1 MHTHHQHTETKLEKK
16 SMKLVLAGNPNV
28 GKSIFFNYLTG
39 LYVEVS
45 NYPGTTVEILK
56 GKYKDFVV
64 YDTPG
69 IYGLSSFN
77 DEERIAKNIIAE
89 ADVILNVVDAVNLE
103 RDLFLTLQLL
113 DSGKPVV
120 VALNMMDEAEKKK
133 IKINVEKLSKILG
146 VPVIPTVAVKQI
158 GFKEVVE
165 AIENVKFSAGNRDK
179 KLADKISNIAKK
191 FGVSEIEALLILEGD
206 LEVIDKYRSKFDG
219 ELYNYDERG
228 KIYIERRNRV
238 NQIVSEVVSIDT
250 AGGRV
255 SSLFGRLAIHPVFGI
270 IFIAVVLY
278 LAYLLVGKLIAQDLV
293 NFTENEIGKKIYEYN
308 IRKFVANYF
317 PVDVKVSILDE
328 NDEVIEERN
337 FIFEHGLKSSPNV
350 LNQMEGF
357 AKGKNVE
364 YEFNFKSPIL
374 VIFLGEFGVLTMTVR
389 YLLFLLLPL
398 VIGFYLM
405 LAILE
410 DSGYLPRLATFV
422 DKLMNYIGLNGKAVI
437 PMILGF
443 GCVTMA
449 TITTRLLST
458 SREKRI
464 MTAILQITIP
474 CSAQLAVIATLL
486 MRAGFEA
493 MLIYV
498 FVMFVVF
505 VTVGLT
511 LNKILPG
518 SATPLLIDLPPMRIP
533 RFENLV
539 RKTWMRTFYFIKEA
553 GMWFFVGAFVVGVM
567 QVTGLLDKWIYALS
581 PLTAGWLQLP
591 AEASRAFIMGIVRR
605 DFGAAGFY
613 SLDLS
618 PMQTVVGLVT
628 ITLFVPCIASLM
640 VMLKERGLF
649 EGLIIW
655 ASSWIIAF
663 TVGGIV
669 SQILI

>member
-1 MHTHHQHTETKLEKK
+1 MHTHQVVDTKTEKK
-16 SMKLVLAGNPNV
+16 FKKLVLAGNPNV

-56 GKYKDFVV
+56 GRYKDFIV

-77 DEERIAKNIIAE
+77 DEERIAKNIIVE
-89 ADVILNVVDAVNLE
+89 ADVVLNIVDAVNLE
-103 RDLFLTLQLL
+103 RDLFLTLQLI

-133 IKINVEKLSKILG
+133 IKINVELLSKILG
-146 VPVIPTVAVKQI
+146 VPVIPTIAIKQK
-158 GFKEVVE
+158 GFDEVIR
-165 AIENVKFSAGNRDK
+165 AIENASVGHRDK
-179 KLADKISNIAKK
+179 KLVSKVSEIVKK
-191 FGVSEIEALLILEGD
+191 YGISEIEALLILEGD
-206 LEVIDKYRSKFDG
+206 SETIEKYRAKFDG
-219 ELYNYDERG
+219 KLYDLDERE
-228 KIYIERRNRV
+228 KIYIDRRNRA
-238 NQIVSEVVSIDT
+238 NQIVAEVVNVDT
-250 AGGRV
+250 VSGRV
-255 SSLFGRLAIHPVFGI
+255 SSFFGRLAIHPFFGL
-270 IFIAVVLY
+270 IFIAFVLY

-293 NFTENEIGKKIYEYN
+293 EFTEEKIGKQIYEYN
-308 IRKFVANYF
+308 IRKFIANYF
-317 PVDVKVSILDE
+317 PVDVKV
-328 NDEVIEERN
+328 
-337 FIFEHGLKSSPNV
+337 NV
-350 LNQMEGF
+350 LNDDGDIVDSRNFNFERGFKNSPLVFEQMKNF
-357 AKGKNVE
+357 ARGKNVE
-364 YEFNFKSPIL
+364 YEFNFKNPIL
-374 VIFLGEFGVLTMTVR
+374 VIFFGEFGVLTMTVR

-405 LAILE
+405 LSILE

-422 DKLMNYIGLNGKAVI
+422 DRLMNYIGLNGKAVI
-437 PMILGF
+437 PTILGF

-458 SREKRI
+458 TREKRI

-474 CSAQLAVIATLL
+474 CSAQLAVITTLL
-486 MRAGFEA
+486 MRAGFKA
-493 MLIYV
+493 TVVYVLTMFIV
-498 FVMFVVF
+498 FVFVGVI
-505 VTVGLT
+505 

-518 SATPLLIDLPPMRIP
+518 GATPLLIDLPPMRIP
-533 RFENLV
+533 RVDNLLK
-539 RKTWMRTFYFIKEA
+539 KTWMRTFYFLKEA
-553 GMWFFVGAFVVGVM
+553 GMWFFIGAFVIGVM
-567 QVTGLLDKWIYALS
+567 QVTGLLDGWIKILS
-581 PLTAGWLQLP
+581 PLTVNWLQLP
-591 AEASRAFIMGIVRR
+591 SEASRAFIMGIVRR

-613 SLDLS
+613 NLDLT

-655 ASSWIIAF
+655 ISSWLIAF

-669 SQILI
+669 SQVLI

>member
-1 MHTHHQHTETKLEKK
+1 MYTHQRAEIELEKGLK
-16 SMKLVLAGNPNV
+16 KLVLVGNPNV
-28 GKSIFFNYLTG
+28 GKSIFFNYFTG

-56 GKYKDFVV
+56 GRYKNFIV

-77 DEERIAKNIIAE
+77 DEERIAKNMIME
-89 ADVILNVVDAVNLE
+89 ADVILNIVDAVNLE
-103 RDLFLTLQLL
+103 RDLFLTLQLI
-113 DSGKPVV
+113 DTGKPVV

-133 IKINVEKLSKILG
+133 IKINIERLSKLLG
-146 VPVIPTVAVKQI
+146 VPVIPTIAVKQQ
-158 GFKEVVE
+158 GFKEVAD
-165 AIENVKFSAGNRDK
+165 AIEKATIGNRDK
-179 KLADKISNIAKK
+179 KIQEKISTISKK
-191 FGVSEIEALLILEGD
+191 FKVSEIESLLIIEGD
-206 LEVIDKYRSKFDG
+206 SETIDKLKSKFDG
-219 ELYNYDERG
+219 EIYNFDERE
-228 KIYIERRNRV
+228 KIYIERRNKA
-238 NQIVSEVVSIDT
+238 NQIVAEVVSIDT
-250 AGGRV
+250 AGGKV
-255 SSLFGRLAIHPVFGI
+255 SGLIGRLAIHPIFGLF
-270 IFIAVVLY
+270 FIAIVLY
-278 LAYLLVGKLIAQDLV
+278 LAYLVVGKLIAQDLV
-293 NFTENEIGKKIYEYN
+293 SFTENEIGSRIYEYN
-308 IRKFVANYF
+308 IRKLVANYF
-317 PVDVKVSILDE
+317 PVEINVNVLDE
-328 NDEVIEERN
+328 NEEIVEVKN
-337 FIFEHGLKSSPNV
+337 FVFEHGLKNSPNT
-350 LNQMEGF
+350 LNELQNF
-357 AKGKNVE
+357 VRDKNVE
-364 YEFNFKSPIL
+364 YEFNFKSPVLTIL
-374 VIFLGEFGVLTMTVR
+374 FGEFGVLTMTVK

-422 DKLMNYIGLNGKAVI
+422 DRLMNYVGLNGKAVI

-474 CSAQLAVIATLL
+474 CSAQLAVITTLL
-486 MRAGFEA
+486 MRAGFQA
-493 MLIYV
+493 TLIYLLT
-498 FVMFVVF
+498 MFSVF
-505 VTVGLT
+505 VTVGVV
-511 LNKILPG
+511 LNKVLPG
-518 SATPLLIDLPPMRIP
+518 GATPLLIDLPPMRIP
-533 RFENLV
+533 RIDNLA

-553 GMWFFVGAFVVGVM
+553 GMWFFIGAFLIGVM
-567 QVTGLLDKWIYALS
+567 QVTGLLEKWIQVLS
-581 PLTAGWLQLP
+581 PLTVNWLQLP

-613 SLDLS
+613 ALDLT
-618 PMQTVVGLVT
+618 PMQTVAGLVT

-640 VMLKERGLF
+640 VMLKERGAF

>member
-1 MHTHHQHTETKLEKK
+1 MYTHQRAEIELEKGLK
-16 SMKLVLAGNPNV
+16 KLVLVGNPNV
-28 GKSIFFNYLTG
+28 GKSIFFNYFTG

-56 GKYKDFVV
+56 GRYKNFIV

-77 DEERIAKNIIAE
+77 DEERIAKNMIME
-89 ADVILNVVDAVNLE
+89 ADVILNIVDAVNLE
-103 RDLFLTLQLL
+103 RDLFLTLQLI
-113 DSGKPVV
+113 DTGKPVV

-133 IKINVEKLSKILG
+133 IKINIERLSKLLG
-146 VPVIPTVAVKQI
+146 VPVIPTIAVKQQ
-158 GFKEVVE
+158 GFKEVAD
-165 AIENVKFSAGNRDK
+165 AIEKATIGNRDK
-179 KLADKISNIAKK
+179 KIQEKISTISKK
-191 FGVSEIEALLILEGD
+191 FKVSEIESLLIIEGD
-206 LEVIDKYRSKFDG
+206 SETIDKLKSKFDG
-219 ELYNYDERG
+219 EIYNFDERE
-228 KIYIERRNRV
+228 KIYIERRNKA
-238 NQIVSEVVSIDT
+238 NQIVAEVVSIDT
-250 AGGRV
+250 AGGKV
-255 SSLFGRLAIHPVFGI
+255 SGLIGRLAIHPIFGLF
-270 IFIAVVLY
+270 FIAIVLY
-278 LAYLLVGKLIAQDLV
+278 LAYLVVGKLIAQDLV
-293 NFTENEIGKKIYEYN
+293 SFTENEIGSRIYEYN

-317 PVDVKVSILDE
+317 PVEINVNVLDE
-328 NDEVIEERN
+328 NEEIVEVKN
-337 FIFEHGLKSSPNV
+337 FVFEHGLKNSPNT
-350 LNQMEGF
+350 LNELQNF
-357 AKGKNVE
+357 VRDKNVE
-364 YEFNFKSPIL
+364 YEFNFKSPVLTIL
-374 VIFLGEFGVLTMTVR
+374 FGEFGVLTMTVK

-422 DKLMNYIGLNGKAVI
+422 DRLMNYVGLNGKAVI

-474 CSAQLAVIATLL
+474 CSAQLAVITALL
-486 MRAGFEA
+486 MRAGFQA
-493 MLIYV
+493 TLIYLLT
-498 FVMFVVF
+498 MFSVF
-505 VTVGLT
+505 VTVGVV
-511 LNKILPG
+511 LNKVLPG

-533 RFENLV
+533 RIDNLA

-553 GMWFFVGAFVVGVM
+553 GMWFFIGAFLIGVM
-567 QVTGLLDKWIYALS
+567 QVTGLLEKWIQVLS
-581 PLTAGWLQLP
+581 PLTINWLQLP

-613 SLDLS
+613 ALDLT
-618 PMQTVVGLVT
+618 PMQTVAGLVT

-640 VMLKERGLF
+640 VMLKERGAF

>member
-1 MHTHHQHTETKLEKK
+1 MHTHQVVDTKTEKK
-16 SMKLVLAGNPNV
+16 FKKLVLAGNPNV

-56 GKYKDFVV
+56 GRYKDFIV

-77 DEERIAKNIIAE
+77 DEERIAKNIIVD
-89 ADVILNVVDAVNLE
+89 ADVVLNIVDAVNLE
-103 RDLFLTLQLL
+103 RDLFLTLQLI

-133 IKINVEKLSKILG
+133 IKINVELLSKILG
-146 VPVIPTVAVKQI
+146 VPVIPTVAIKQK
-158 GFKEVVE
+158 GFDEVIN
-165 AIENVKFSAGNRDK
+165 AIENASVGHRDK
-179 KLADKISNIAKK
+179 KLVSKLSEIVKK
-191 FGVSEIEALLILEGD
+191 YGISEIEALLILEGD
-206 LEVIDKYRSKFDG
+206 SETIEKYRAKFDG
-219 ELYNYDERG
+219 KLYDLDERE
-228 KIYIERRNRV
+228 KIYIDRRNRA
-238 NQIVSEVVSIDT
+238 NQIVAEVVNVDT
-250 AGGRV
+250 VSGRV
-255 SSLFGRLAIHPVFGI
+255 SSFFGKLAIHPFFGL
-270 IFIAVVLY
+270 IFIAIVLY

-293 NFTENEIGKKIYEYN
+293 EFTEEKVGKQIYEYN
-308 IRKFVANYF
+308 VRKFIANYF
-317 PVDVKVSILDE
+317 PVDVRV
-328 NDEVIEERN
+328 
-337 FIFEHGLKSSPNV
+337 NV
-350 LNQMEGF
+350 LNEDGDIVDSKSFNFERGFKNSPLVFEQMKNF
-357 AKGKNVE
+357 AREKNVE
-364 YEFNFKSPIL
+364 YEFNFKNPIL
-374 VIFLGEFGVLTMTVR
+374 VIFFGEFGVLTMTVR

-405 LAILE
+405 LSILE

-422 DKLMNYIGLNGKAVI
+422 DRLMNYIGLNGKAVI

-458 SREKRI
+458 TREKRI

-474 CSAQLAVIATLL
+474 CSAQLAVITTLL
-486 MRAGFEA
+486 MRAGFKA
-493 MLIYV
+493 TVVYVLTMFIV
-498 FVMFVVF
+498 FVFVGVI
-505 VTVGLT
+505 

-518 SATPLLIDLPPMRIP
+518 GATPLLIDLPPMRIP
-533 RFENLV
+533 RVDNLLK
-539 RKTWMRTFYFIKEA
+539 KTWMRTFYFLKEA
-553 GMWFFVGAFVVGVM
+553 GMWFFIGAFVIGVM
-567 QVTGLLDKWIYALS
+567 QVTGLLDGWIKILS
-581 PLTAGWLQLP
+581 PLTVNWLQLP

-613 SLDLS
+613 NLDLT

-655 ASSWIIAF
+655 ISSWLIAF

>member
-1 MHTHHQHTETKLEKK
+1 MYTHQRAGIELEKGLK
-16 SMKLVLAGNPNV
+16 KLVLVGNPNV
-28 GKSIFFNYLTG
+28 GKSIFFNYFTG

-56 GKYKDFVV
+56 GRYKNFIV

-77 DEERIAKNIIAE
+77 DEERIAKNMIME
-89 ADVILNVVDAVNLE
+89 ADVILNIVDAVNLE
-103 RDLFLTLQLL
+103 RDLFLTLQLI
-113 DSGKPVV
+113 DTGKPVV

-133 IKINVEKLSKILG
+133 IKINIERLSKLLG
-146 VPVIPTVAVKQI
+146 VPVIPTIAVKQQ
-158 GFKEVVE
+158 GFKEVAD
-165 AIENVKFSAGNRDK
+165 AIEKATIGNRDK
-179 KLADKISNIAKK
+179 KIQEKISTISKK
-191 FGVSEIEALLILEGD
+191 FKVSEIESLLIIEGD
-206 LEVIDKYRSKFDG
+206 SETIDKLKSKFDG
-219 ELYNYDERG
+219 EIYNFDERE
-228 KIYIERRNRV
+228 KIYIERRNKA
-238 NQIVSEVVSIDT
+238 NQIVAEVVSIDT
-250 AGGRV
+250 AGGKV
-255 SSLFGRLAIHPVFGI
+255 SGLIGRLAIHPIFGLF
-270 IFIAVVLY
+270 FIAIVLY
-278 LAYLLVGKLIAQDLV
+278 LAYLVVGKLIAQDLV
-293 NFTENEIGKKIYEYN
+293 SFTENEIGSRIYEYN

-317 PVDVKVSILDE
+317 PVEINVNVLDE
-328 NDEVIEERN
+328 NEEIVEVKN
-337 FIFEHGLKSSPNV
+337 FVFEHGLKNSPNT
-350 LNQMEGF
+350 LNELQNF
-357 AKGKNVE
+357 VRDKNVE
-364 YEFNFKSPIL
+364 YEFNFKSPVLTIL
-374 VIFLGEFGVLTMTVR
+374 FGEFGVLTMTVK

-422 DKLMNYIGLNGKAVI
+422 DRLMNYVGLNGKAVI

-474 CSAQLAVIATLL
+474 CSAQLAVITTLL
-486 MRAGFEA
+486 MRAGFQA
-493 MLIYV
+493 TLIYLLT
-498 FVMFVVF
+498 MFSVF
-505 VTVGLT
+505 VTVGVV
-511 LNKILPG
+511 LNKVLPG

-533 RFENLV
+533 RIDNLA

-553 GMWFFVGAFVVGVM
+553 GMWFFIGAFLIGVM
-567 QVTGLLDKWIYALS
+567 QVTGLLEKWIQVLS
-581 PLTAGWLQLP
+581 PLTINWLQLP

-613 SLDLS
+613 ALDLT
-618 PMQTVVGLVT
+618 PMQTVAGLVT

-640 VMLKERGLF
+640 VMLKERGAF

>member
-1 MHTHHQHTETKLEKK
+1 MHSNQQTEIKTAKKTK
-16 SMKLVLAGNPNV
+16 KLVLAGNPNV

-45 NYPGTTVEILK
+45 NYPGTTVEVLR
-56 GKYKDFVV
+56 GKYKNFIV

-77 DEERIAKNIIAE
+77 DEEKIAKNIIIE

-103 RDLFLTLQLL
+103 RDLFLTIQLI

-133 IKINVEKLSKILG
+133 IKINVEKLSKLLG

-165 AIENVKFSAGNRDK
+165 AIENSIGTGNRDRK
-179 KLADKISNIAKK
+179 ISEKISNLAKK

-206 LEVIDKYRSKFDG
+206 VEILDRYKSRFDG
-219 ELYNYDERG
+219 ELYGCDERE
-228 KIYIERRNRV
+228 KIYIERRNRA
-238 NQIVSEVVSIDT
+238 NQIVAEVVSIDSV
-250 AGGRV
+250 GGKF
-255 SSLFGRLAIHPVFGI
+255 SSFVGRIAIHPIFGF
-270 IFIAVVLY
+270 IFIIVVLY
-278 LAYLLVGKLIAQDLV
+278 LAYLLVGKLIAQELV
-293 NFTENEIGKKIYEYN
+293 NFTENKIGKELYEYN
-308 IRKFVANYF
+308 LKKLVANYF
-317 PVDVKVSILDE
+317 PVDVKVSVIGE
-328 NDEVIEERN
+328 SEEVIEERN
-337 FIFEHGLKSSPNV
+337 FAFEHGFKNSPDV
-350 LNQMEGF
+350 FNQMENF
-357 AKGKNVE
+357 VKDKNVK
-364 YEFNFKSPIL
+364 YEFNFKNPIL
-374 VIFLGEFGVLTMTVR
+374 VIIFGEFGVLTMTIR

-422 DKLMNYIGLNGKAVI
+422 DRLMNYIGLNGKAVI
-437 PMILGF
+437 PAILGF

-458 SREKRI
+458 TREKRI

-474 CSAQLAVIATLL
+474 CSAQLAVITTLL

-493 MLIYV
+493 TLIYIL
-498 FVMFVVF
+498 VMFTVF
-505 VTVGLT
+505 VTIGLI

-518 SATPLLIDLPPMRIP
+518 ESTPLLIDLPPMRIP
-533 RFENLV
+533 RVENLI
-539 RKTWMRTFYFIKEA
+539 RKTGMRTFYFMKEA
-553 GMWFFVGAFVVGVM
+553 GFWFFVGAFIVGFM
-567 QVTGLLDKWIYALS
+567 QVTGLLDKWIQFLS
-581 PLTAGWLQLP
+581 PLTTYWLQLP
-591 AEASRAFIMGIVRR
+591 AEASNAFIMGIVRR

-613 SLDLS
+613 LLDLS
-618 PMQTVVGLVT
+618 PTQTVAGLVT

-640 VMLKERGLF
+640 VMLKERGAF

-655 ASSWIIAF
+655 ASSWVIAF

>member
-1 MHTHHQHTETKLEKK
+1 MHVHQSAETKVEKDMK
-16 SMKLVLAGNPNV
+16 KLVLVGNPNV

-56 GKYKDFVV
+56 GRYKNFVV

-77 DEERIAKNIIAE
+77 DEERIAKNIIMD

-103 RDLFLTLQLL
+103 RDLFLTLQLI

-133 IKINVEKLSKILG
+133 IKINVELLSKILG
-146 VPVIPTVAVKQI
+146 VPVIPTVAIKQK
-158 GFKEVVE
+158 GFDEVIN
-165 AIENVKFSAGNRDK
+165 AIENASVGHRDK
-179 KLADKISNIAKK
+179 KLVSKLSEIVKK
-191 FGVSEIEALLILEGD
+191 YGISEIEALLILEGD
-206 LEVIDKYRSKFDG
+206 SETIEKYRAKFDG
-219 ELYNYDERG
+219 KLYDLDERE
-228 KIYIERRNRV
+228 KIYIDRRNRA
-238 NQIVSEVVSIDT
+238 NQIVAEVVNVDT
-250 AGGRV
+250 VSGRV
-255 SSLFGRLAIHPVFGI
+255 SSFFGKLAIHPFFGL
-270 IFIAVVLY
+270 IFIAIVLY

-293 NFTENEIGKKIYEYN
+293 EFTEEKVGKQIYEYN
-308 IRKFVANYF
+308 VRKFIANYF
-317 PVDVKVSILDE
+317 PVDVRV
-328 NDEVIEERN
+328 
-337 FIFEHGLKSSPNV
+337 NV
-350 LNQMEGF
+350 LNEDGDIVDSKSFNFERGFKNSPLVFEQMKNF
-357 AKGKNVE
+357 AREKNVE
-364 YEFNFKSPIL
+364 YEFNFKNPIL
-374 VIFLGEFGVLTMTVR
+374 VIFFGEFGVLTMTVR

-405 LAILE
+405 LSILE

-422 DKLMNYIGLNGKAVI
+422 DRLMNYIGLNGKAVI

-458 SREKRI
+458 TREKRI

-474 CSAQLAVIATLL
+474 CSAQLAVITTLL
-486 MRAGFEA
+486 MRAGFKA
-493 MLIYV
+493 TVVYVLTMFIV
-498 FVMFVVF
+498 FVFVGVI
-505 VTVGLT
+505 

-518 SATPLLIDLPPMRIP
+518 GATPLLIDLPPMRIP
-533 RFENLV
+533 RVDNLLK
-539 RKTWMRTFYFIKEA
+539 KTWMRTFYFLKEA
-553 GMWFFVGAFVVGVM
+553 GMWFFIGAFVIGVM
-567 QVTGLLDKWIYALS
+567 QVTGLLDGWIKILS
-581 PLTAGWLQLP
+581 PLTVNWLQLP

-613 SLDLS
+613 NLDLT

-655 ASSWIIAF
+655 ISSWLIAF

>member
-1 MHTHHQHTETKLEKK
+1 MEVEKGLK
-16 SMKLVLAGNPNV
+16 KLVLVGNPNV
-28 GKSIFFNYLTG
+28 GKSIFFNHLTG

-56 GKYKDFVV
+56 GRYKNFIV

-77 DEERIAKNIIAE
+77 DEERIAKNIIME
-89 ADVILNVVDAVNLE
+89 ADIILNIVDAVNLE
-103 RDLFLTLQLL
+103 RDLFLTLQLI
-113 DSGKPVV
+113 DTGKPVV

-133 IKINVEKLSKILG
+133 IKINIERLSKLLG
-146 VPVIPTVAVKQI
+146 VLVIPTIAVKQQ
-158 GFKEVVE
+158 GFKEVFD
-165 AIENVKFSAGNRDK
+165 AIEKATIGNRDK
-179 KLADKISNIAKK
+179 KLLEKIVSISKK
-191 FGVSEIEALLILEGD
+191 FKISEIESLLILEGD
-206 LEVIDKYRSKFDG
+206 SETIDKLKSRFNG
-219 ELYNYDERG
+219 EIYSLDERE
-228 KIYIERRNRV
+228 KIYIERRNKV
-238 NQIVSEVVSIDT
+238 NQIVAEVVSIDT
-250 AGGRV
+250 TGGKV
-255 SSLFGRLAIHPVFGI
+255 SGLIGKMAIHPILGLF
-270 IFIAVVLY
+270 FIAVVLY
-278 LAYLLVGKLIAQDLV
+278 LAYLLVGKLIAQDV
-293 NFTENEIGKKIYEYN
+293 VSFTENEIGNKIYEYN

-317 PVDVKVSILDE
+317 PVEINVNVLDE
-328 NDEVIEERN
+328 NEEVVEVKN
-337 FIFEHGLKSSPNV
+337 FVFEHGLKNSPNT
-350 LNQMEGF
+350 LNELQNF
-357 AKGKNVE
+357 ARGKNVE
-364 YEFNFKSPIL
+364 YEFNFKSPVLTIL
-374 VIFLGEFGVLTMTVR
+374 FGEFGVLTMTVK

-422 DKLMNYIGLNGKAVI
+422 DRLMSYIGLNGKAVI

-449 TITTRLLST
+449 TVTTRLLST

-474 CSAQLAVIATLL
+474 CSAQLAVITTLL
-486 MRAGFEA
+486 MRAGFQA
-493 MLIYV
+493 TVIYLLT
-498 FVMFVVF
+498 MFSVF
-505 VTVGLT
+505 VTVGVV

-518 SATPLLIDLPPMRIP
+518 GPTPLLIDLPPMRIP
-533 RFENLV
+533 RIDNLL

-553 GMWFFVGAFVVGVM
+553 GMWFFIGAFLIGIM
-567 QVTGLLDKWIYALS
+567 QVTGLLEKWIQALS
-581 PLTAGWLQLP
+581 PLTVNWLQLP

-613 SLDLS
+613 ALDLT
-618 PMQTVVGLVT
+618 PMQTVAGLVT

-640 VMLKERGLF
+640 VMLKERGAF

-663 TVGGIV
+663 TIGGIV
-669 SQILI
+669 SQVLI

>member
-1 MHTHHQHTETKLEKK
+1 MHTHQTNDKIETKIESKPK
-16 SMKLVLAGNPNV
+16 KLVLVGNPNV

-56 GKYKDFVV
+56 GRYKNFIV

-77 DEERIAKNIIAE
+77 DEERIAKNIIID
-89 ADVILNVVDAVNLE
+89 ADVILNIVDAVNLE
-103 RDLFLTLQLL
+103 RDLFLTLQLI

-120 VALNMMDEAEKKK
+120 VALNMMDEAEKKR
-133 IKINVEKLSKILG
+133 IKINVEQLSKILG
-146 VPVIPTVAVKQI
+146 VPVIPTIAIKHK
-158 GFKEVVE
+158 GFKEITE
-165 AIENVKFSAGNRDK
+165 AIEKATIGNRDK
-179 KLADKISNIAKK
+179 KLAEKIKKIANELK
-191 FGVSEIEALLILEGD
+191 VTEIEALLILEGD
-206 LEVIDKYRSKFDG
+206 PETINKYRAKFNG
-219 ELYNYDERG
+219 ELYIQDERE
-228 KIYIERRNRV
+228 KIYIERRNKA
-238 NQIVSEVVSIDT
+238 NQIVAEVTNIDT
-250 AGGRV
+250 ISGRI
-255 SSLFGRLAIHPVFGI
+255 SNFFGRIAIHPIFGLAF
-270 IFIAVVLY
+270 FIVILY
-278 LAYLLVGKLIAQDLV
+278 LAYILVGKLIAQDIV

-308 IRKFVANYF
+308 VRKLVARYF
-317 PVDVKVSILDE
+317 PVSIKVNILDE
-328 NDEVIEERN
+328 NDNIIDTRT
-337 FIFEHGLKSSPNV
+337 FTFENGTRGSETT
-350 LNQMEGF
+350 LNQMREF
-357 AKGKNVE
+357 ATGKNVE
-364 YEFNFKSPIL
+364 YEFEFKNPIL
-374 VIFLGEFGVLTMTVR
+374 VIFFGEFGVLTMTVR

-405 LAILE
+405 LSILE

-422 DKLMNYIGLNGKAVI
+422 DKLMNYIGLNGKAII

-449 TITTRLLST
+449 TITTRLLT
-458 SREKRI
+458 TTREKRI

-474 CSAQLAVIATLL
+474 CSAQLAVITTLL
-486 MRAGFEA
+486 MRAGFKATVIYA
-493 MLIYV
+493 MTMFLV
-498 FVMFVVF
+498 FVI
-505 VTVGLT
+505 VGLT

-518 SATPLLIDLPPMRIP
+518 GATPLLIDLPPMRIP
-533 RFENLV
+533 RIENLAK
-539 RKTWMRTFYFIKEA
+539 KTWMRTFYFIKEA
-553 GMWFFVGAFVVGVM
+553 GMWFFVGAFVVGLL
-567 QVTGLLDKWIYALS
+567 QVTGLLDKWIQFLS
-581 PLTAGWLQLP
+581 PLTVNWLQLP

-613 SLDLS
+613 SLSLT

-640 VMLKERGLF
+640 VMLKERGTF

-655 ASSWIIAF
+655 LSSWIIAF

>member
-1 MHTHHQHTETKLEKK
+1 MHTHQVVDTKTEKK
-16 SMKLVLAGNPNV
+16 FKKLVLAGNPNV

-56 GKYKDFVV
+56 GRYKDFIV

-77 DEERIAKNIIAE
+77 DEERIAKNIIVD
-89 ADVILNVVDAVNLE
+89 ADVVLNIVDAVNLE
-103 RDLFLTLQLL
+103 RDLFLTLQLI

-133 IKINVEKLSKILG
+133 IKINVELLSKILG
-146 VPVIPTVAVKQI
+146 VPVIPTVAIKQK
-158 GFKEVVE
+158 GFDEVIN
-165 AIENVKFSAGNRDK
+165 AIENASVGHRDK
-179 KLADKISNIAKK
+179 KLVSKISEIVKK
-191 FGVSEIEALLILEGD
+191 YGISEIEALLILEGD
-206 LEVIDKYRSKFDG
+206 SETIEKYRAKFDG
-219 ELYNYDERG
+219 KLYDLDERE
-228 KIYIERRNRV
+228 KIYIDRRNRA
-238 NQIVSEVVSIDT
+238 NQIVAEVVNVDT
-250 AGGRV
+250 VSGRV
-255 SSLFGRLAIHPVFGI
+255 SSFFGKLAIHPFFGL
-270 IFIAVVLY
+270 IFIAIVLY

-293 NFTENEIGKKIYEYN
+293 EFTEEKVGKQIYEYN
-308 IRKFVANYF
+308 VRKFIANYF
-317 PVDVKVSILDE
+317 PVDVRV
-328 NDEVIEERN
+328 
-337 FIFEHGLKSSPNV
+337 NV
-350 LNQMEGF
+350 LNEDGDIVDSKNFNFERGFKNSPLVFEQMKNF
-357 AKGKNVE
+357 ARERNVE
-364 YEFNFKSPIL
+364 YEFNFKNPIL
-374 VIFLGEFGVLTMTVR
+374 VIFFGEFGVLTMTVR

-405 LAILE
+405 LSILE

-422 DKLMNYIGLNGKAVI
+422 DRLMNYIGLNGKAVI

-458 SREKRI
+458 TREKRI

-474 CSAQLAVIATLL
+474 CSAQLAVITTLL
-486 MRAGFEA
+486 MRAGFKA
-493 MLIYV
+493 TVVYVLTMFIV
-498 FVMFVVF
+498 FVFVGVI
-505 VTVGLT
+505 

-518 SATPLLIDLPPMRIP
+518 GATPLLIDLPPMRIP
-533 RFENLV
+533 RVDNLLK
-539 RKTWMRTFYFIKEA
+539 KTWMRTFYFLKEA
-553 GMWFFVGAFVVGVM
+553 GMWFFIGAFVIGVM
-567 QVTGLLDKWIYALS
+567 QVTGLLDGWIKILS
-581 PLTAGWLQLP
+581 PLTVNWLQLP

-613 SLDLS
+613 NLDLT

-655 ASSWIIAF
+655 ISSWLIAF

>member
-1 MHTHHQHTETKLEKK
+1 MHSHNQAEIKTATRTKKI
-16 SMKLVLAGNPNV
+16 VLAGNPNV

-56 GKYKDFVV
+56 GRYKDFIV

-69 IYGLSSFN
+69 VYGLSSFN
-77 DEERIAKNIIAE
+77 DEERIAKNIIIE

-103 RDLFLTLQLL
+103 RDLFLTLQLI

-120 VALNMMDEAEKKK
+120 VALNMMDEVEKKK

-158 GFKEVVE
+158 GFKEVIE
-165 AIENVKFSAGNRDK
+165 AIENTIATGNRDK
-179 KLADKISNIAKK
+179 KISEKISNIAKK
-191 FGVSEIEALLILEGD
+191 FGISEIEALLILEGD
-206 LEVIDKYRSKFDG
+206 AEIVDKYKSRFDG
-219 ELYNYDERG
+219 ELYSYDERE
-228 KIYIERRNRV
+228 KIYVDRRNRV
-238 NQIVSEVVSIDT
+238 NQIVAEVVSVDT
-250 AGGRV
+250 VGGKV
-255 SSLFGRLAIHPVFGI
+255 SSFVGRIAIHPIFGLFFI
-270 IFIAVVLY
+270 IVVLY
-278 LAYLLVGKLIAQDLV
+278 LAYLLVGKLISQELV
-293 NFTENEIGKKIYEYN
+293 DFTENKIGKELYELN
-308 IRKFVANYF
+308 LRKLVANYF
-317 PVDVKVSILDE
+317 PVDVKVSVIDE
-328 NDEVIEERN
+328 NEEVVAERIFN
-337 FIFEHGLKSSPNV
+337 FEHGFKDSPDV
-350 LNQMEGF
+350 FNQMREF
-357 AKGKNVE
+357 ARGKNVE
-364 YEFNFKSPIL
+364 YDFNFKSPVL
-374 VIFLGEFGVLTMTVR
+374 VILFGEFGVLTMTVR

-398 VIGFYLM
+398 VVGFYLM

-422 DKLMNYIGLNGKAVI
+422 DRLMNYIGLNGKAVI

-458 SREKRI
+458 TREKRI
-464 MTAILQITIP
+464 ITAILQITIP
-474 CSAQLAVIATLL
+474 CSAQLAVITTLL

-493 MLIYV
+493 TLVYIL
-498 FVMFVVF
+498 VMFTVF
-505 VTVGLT
+505 ITIGLT

-518 SATPLLIDLPPMRIP
+518 EATPLLIDLPPMRIP
-533 RFENLV
+533 RLENLV
-539 RKTWMRTFYFIKEA
+539 RKTLMRTFYFIKEA
-553 GMWFFVGAFVVGVM
+553 GMWFFIGAFVVGFM
-567 QVTGLLDKWIYALS
+567 QVTGLLNKWIQILS
-581 PLTAGWLQLP
+581 PLTVNWLQLP

-613 SLDLS
+613 SLDLT

-640 VMLKERGLF
+640 IMLKERGLS

-655 ASSWIIAF
+655 ASSWLIAF
-663 TVGGIV
+663 SVGGIV

>member
-1 MHTHHQHTETKLEKK
+1 MYTHQRAEIELEKGLK
-16 SMKLVLAGNPNV
+16 KLVLVGNPNV
-28 GKSIFFNYLTG
+28 GKSIFFNYFTG

-56 GKYKDFVV
+56 GRYKNFIV

-77 DEERIAKNIIAE
+77 DEERIAKNMIME
-89 ADVILNVVDAVNLE
+89 ADVILNIVDAVNLE
-103 RDLFLTLQLL
+103 RDLFLTLQLI
-113 DSGKPVV
+113 DTGKPVV

-133 IKINVEKLSKILG
+133 IKINIERLSKLLG
-146 VPVIPTVAVKQI
+146 VPVIPTIAVKQQ
-158 GFKEVVE
+158 GFKEVAD
-165 AIENVKFSAGNRDK
+165 AIEKATIGNRDK
-179 KLADKISNIAKK
+179 KIQEKISTISKK
-191 FGVSEIEALLILEGD
+191 FKVSEIESLLIIEGD
-206 LEVIDKYRSKFDG
+206 SETIDKLKSKFDG
-219 ELYNYDERG
+219 EIYNFDERE
-228 KIYIERRNRV
+228 KIYIERRNKA
-238 NQIVSEVVSIDT
+238 NQIVAEVVSIDT
-250 AGGRV
+250 AGGKV
-255 SSLFGRLAIHPVFGI
+255 SGLIGRLAIHPIFGLF
-270 IFIAVVLY
+270 FIAIVLY
-278 LAYLLVGKLIAQDLV
+278 LAYLVVGKLIAQDLV
-293 NFTENEIGKKIYEYN
+293 SFTENEIGSRIYEYN

-317 PVDVKVSILDE
+317 PVEINVNVLDE
-328 NDEVIEERN
+328 NEEIVEVKN
-337 FIFEHGLKSSPNV
+337 FVFEHGLKNSPNT
-350 LNQMEGF
+350 LNELQNF
-357 AKGKNVE
+357 VRDKNVE
-364 YEFNFKSPIL
+364 YEFNFKSPVLTIL
-374 VIFLGEFGVLTMTVR
+374 FGEFGVLTMTVK

-422 DKLMNYIGLNGKAVI
+422 DRLMNYVGLNGKAVI

-474 CSAQLAVIATLL
+474 CSAQLAVITTLL
-486 MRAGFEA
+486 MRAGFQA
-493 MLIYV
+493 TLIYLLT
-498 FVMFVVF
+498 MFSVF
-505 VTVGLT
+505 VTVGVV
-511 LNKILPG
+511 LNKVLPG

-533 RFENLV
+533 RIDNLA

-553 GMWFFVGAFVVGVM
+553 GMWFFIGAFLIGVM
-567 QVTGLLDKWIYALS
+567 QVTGLLEKWIQVLS
-581 PLTAGWLQLP
+581 PLTINWLQLP

-613 SLDLS
+613 ALDLT
-618 PMQTVVGLVT
+618 PMQTVAGLVT

-640 VMLKERGLF
+640 VMLKERGAF

>member
-1 MHTHHQHTETKLEKK
+1 MYTHQRAGIELEKGLK
-16 SMKLVLAGNPNV
+16 KLVLVGNPNV
-28 GKSIFFNYLTG
+28 GKSIFFNYFTG

-56 GKYKDFVV
+56 GRYKNFIV

-77 DEERIAKNIIAE
+77 DEERIAKNIIME
-89 ADVILNVVDAVNLE
+89 ADVILNIVDAVNLE
-103 RDLFLTLQLL
+103 RDLFLTLQLI
-113 DSGKPVV
+113 DTGKPVV

-133 IKINVEKLSKILG
+133 IKINIERLSKLLG
-146 VPVIPTVAVKQI
+146 VPVIPTIAVKQQ
-158 GFKEVVE
+158 GFKEVAD
-165 AIENVKFSAGNRDK
+165 AIEKATIGNRDK
-179 KLADKISNIAKK
+179 KIQEKISTISKK
-191 FGVSEIEALLILEGD
+191 FKVSEIESLLIIEGD
-206 LEVIDKYRSKFDG
+206 SETIDKLKSKFDG
-219 ELYNYDERG
+219 EIYNFDERE
-228 KIYIERRNRV
+228 KIYIERRNKA
-238 NQIVSEVVSIDT
+238 NQIVAEVVSIDT
-250 AGGRV
+250 AGGKV
-255 SSLFGRLAIHPVFGI
+255 SGLIGRLAIHPIFGLF
-270 IFIAVVLY
+270 FIAIVLY
-278 LAYLLVGKLIAQDLV
+278 LSYLVVGKLIAQDLV
-293 NFTENEIGKKIYEYN
+293 SFTENEIGSRIYEYN

-317 PVDVKVSILDE
+317 PVEINVNVLDE
-328 NDEVIEERN
+328 NEEIVEVKN
-337 FIFEHGLKSSPNV
+337 FVFEHGLKNSPNT
-350 LNQMEGF
+350 LNELQNF
-357 AKGKNVE
+357 VRDKNVE
-364 YEFNFKSPIL
+364 YEFNFKSPVLTIL
-374 VIFLGEFGVLTMTVR
+374 FGEFGVLTMTVK

-422 DKLMNYIGLNGKAVI
+422 DRLMNYVGLNGKAVI

-474 CSAQLAVIATLL
+474 CSAQLAVITTLL
-486 MRAGFEA
+486 MRAGFQA
-493 MLIYV
+493 TLIYLLT
-498 FVMFVVF
+498 MFSVF
-505 VTVGLT
+505 VTVGVV
-511 LNKILPG
+511 LNKVLPG

-533 RFENLV
+533 RIDNLA

-553 GMWFFVGAFVVGVM
+553 GMWFFIGAFLIGVM
-567 QVTGLLDKWIYALS
+567 QVTGLLEKWIQVLS
-581 PLTAGWLQLP
+581 PLTVNWLQLP

-613 SLDLS
+613 ALDLT
-618 PMQTVVGLVT
+618 PMQTVAGLVT

-640 VMLKERGLF
+640 VMLKERGAF

>member
-1 MHTHHQHTETKLEKK
+1 MHAHK
-16 SMKLVLAGNPNV
+16 SAEIKTGKEFKKLVLVGNPNV

-56 GKYKDFVV
+56 GKYKNFIV

-77 DEERIAKNIIAE
+77 DEERIAKNIIID

-103 RDLFLTLQLL
+103 RDLFLTLQLI
-113 DSGKPVV
+113 DTGKPVI
-120 VALNMMDEAEKKK
+120 VALNMMDEAERKK
-133 IKINVEKLSKILG
+133 IKINVERLSKLLG

-158 GFKEVVE
+158 GFDKLVN
-165 AIENVKFSAGNRDK
+165 AIENACIGNRDK
-179 KLADKISNIAKK
+179 KLLDKILFVSRKFNI
-191 FGVSEIEALLILEGD
+191 SEIESLLLVEGD
-206 LEVIDKYRSKFDG
+206 SETVDKLKTKFDG
-219 ELYNYDERG
+219 EIYNYDERE
-228 KIYIERRNRV
+228 KVYIERRNRV
-238 NQIVSEVVSIDT
+238 NQIVAEVVSIDT
-250 AGGRV
+250 AGGRI
-255 SSLFGRLAIHPVFGI
+255 SGLIGRIAMHPIFGI
-270 IFIAVVLY
+270 VFIGLVLY
-278 LAYLLVGKLIAQDLV
+278 LAYLIIGKLIAQDLV
-293 NFTENEIGKKIYEYN
+293 DFTENKIGVQIYEYN
-308 IRKFVANYF
+308 VKRFVANYF
-317 PVDVKVSILDE
+317 PVEINVNVIGEDDE
-328 NDEVIEERN
+328 IVDSRS
-337 FIFEHGLKSSPNV
+337 FIFERGLKKSPELLSELQNFV
-350 LNQMEGF
+350 R
-357 AKGKNVE
+357 GKNVE
-364 YEFNFKSPIL
+364 YEFNFKNPIL
-374 VIFLGEFGVLTMTVR
+374 VIFFGEFGVLTMTVR

-398 VIGFYLM
+398 VVGFYLM

-422 DKLMNYIGLNGKAVI
+422 DKLMNYIGLNGKAII
-437 PMILGF
+437 PTILGF

-458 SREKRI
+458 TREKRI

-474 CSAQLAVIATLL
+474 CSAQLAVITTLL
-486 MRAGFEA
+486 MRAGFNA
-493 MLIYV
+493 ILTYILVMFSV
-498 FVMFVVF
+498 FVFVGV
-505 VTVGLT
+505 V

-518 SATPLLIDLPPMRIP
+518 GATPLLIDLPPMRIP
-533 RFENLV
+533 RIDNLI

-553 GMWFFVGAFVVGVM
+553 GMWFFIGAFAIGVM
-567 QVTGLLDKWIYALS
+567 QVTGLLDKWIQLLS
-581 PLTAGWLQLP
+581 PLTVNWLQLP

-613 SLDLS
+613 SLDLT
-618 PMQTVVGLVT
+618 PMQTVAGLVT

-640 VMLKERGLF
+640 VMLKERGVV

-655 ASSWIIAF
+655 ISSWVVAF

>member
-1 MHTHHQHTETKLEKK
+1 MHSHQIIDTKAEKK
-16 SMKLVLAGNPNV
+16 YKKLVLAGNPNV
-28 GKSIFFNYLTG
+28 GKSIFFNYLTN

-56 GKYKDFVV
+56 GRYKDFIV

-77 DEERIAKNIIAE
+77 DEERTAKNIILE

-103 RDLFLTLQLL
+103 RDLFLTLQLI

-133 IKINVEKLSKILG
+133 IKINVEHLSKILG
-146 VPVIPTVAVKQI
+146 VPVIPTVAIKQKGFDEIVK
-158 GFKEVVE
+158 
-165 AIENVKFSAGNRDK
+165 AIEKASAGHRDK
-179 KLADKISNIAKK
+179 KLVSKISEVVKK

-206 LEVIDKYRSKFDG
+206 RETIEKYRAKFDG
-219 ELYNYDERG
+219 ELYNLDERE
-228 KIYIERRNRV
+228 KIYIDRRNRA
-238 NQIVSEVVSIDT
+238 NQIVAEVVNVDT
-250 AGGRV
+250 VSGRI
-255 SSLFGRLAIHPVFGI
+255 SSFVGKLAIHPVFGL

-293 NFTENEIGKKIYEYN
+293 EFTEEKIGKQIYEYN
-308 IRKFVANYF
+308 LRKFVANYF
-317 PVDVKVSILDE
+317 PVDVNV
-328 NDEVIEERN
+328 
-337 FIFEHGLKSSPNV
+337 NV
-350 LNQMEGF
+350 LNENGDVIDSRNFNFERGLKNSPDVLERMRNF
-357 AKGKNVE
+357 AKGKSVE
-364 YEFNFKSPIL
+364 YEFNFRNPIL
-374 VIFLGEFGVLTMTVR
+374 VIFFGEFGVLTMTVR

-405 LAILE
+405 LSMLE
-410 DSGYLPRLATFV
+410 DSGYLPRLAAFV

-458 SREKRI
+458 TREKRI

-474 CSAQLAVIATLL
+474 CSAQLAVITTLL
-486 MRAGFEA
+486 MRAGFKA
-493 MLIYV
+493 TVVYV
-498 FVMFVVF
+498 FAMFAVF
-505 VTVGLT
+505 VLVGLI

-518 SATPLLIDLPPMRIP
+518 GATPLLIDLPPMRIP
-533 RFENLV
+533 RVDNLV

-553 GMWFFVGAFVVGVM
+553 GMWFFIGAFVIGIM
-567 QVTGLLDKWIYALS
+567 QVTGLLDGWIRVLS
-581 PLTAGWLQLP
+581 PLTVNWLQLP

-613 SLDLS
+613 NLDLT

-655 ASSWIIAF
+655 VSSWLIAF